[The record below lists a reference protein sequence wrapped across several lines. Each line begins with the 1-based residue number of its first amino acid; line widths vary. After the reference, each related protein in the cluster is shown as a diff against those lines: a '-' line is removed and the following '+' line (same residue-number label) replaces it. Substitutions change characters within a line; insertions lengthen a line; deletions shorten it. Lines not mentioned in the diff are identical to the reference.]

1 MFTVFPYNGT
11 NNDMYLNGTNDI
23 MIPIQVQPTT
33 YKAYQA
39 PDIVLLQNDDP
50 TRPKLHKD

>member
-1 MFTVFPYNGT
+1 
-11 NNDMYLNGTNDI
+11 MYLNGTNDI

-33 YKAYQA
+33 YKAYKA
-39 PDIVLLQNDDP
+39 PVIVLLQNDDP